1 MAKILLAT
9 TALLVCGGSGNQLVN
24 VNAAQQSSSRIN
36 NNDRLKR
43 LRRGNHQSHVGRNYS
58 RRRLQEDE
66 QQNTPPTKERTL
78 FLDNLLQTISDIFT
92 DNNEV
97 VSEEEETS
105 PTTAIKVEPSYY
117 PTFGLDVVDV
127 ETDDVDIDIDTTP
140 WGAKAPKVPTLA
152 PTDETALEGG
162 GGMMSIPPI
171 DQSVYQWTGENFEW
185 EPDDPPKSVFEE
197 INDLIEESLAP
208 TTKKPT
214 SSPSSSPT
222 TDSPTVQPSKSP
234 SLGPSK
240 SPSIGPSVSPT
251 TASPSK
257 SPSEA
262 PTTTSPYNSPSV
274 SPTTSDPSSSPSVEP
289 TTKSPSLGPSKS
301 PTVGPSKAPSIG
313 PSVSPTTH
321 SPTLEPSSAPTT
333 SEPTI
338 HMEDFPVDD
347 KEDRGSGTY
356 IPTKSPADL
365 VGSDTL
371 QPTAVEAS
379 SSVVSTTKSPV
390 VTTIKPTMSPS
401 KSPSET
407 PTTASP
413 SSTPSIEPTTVEH
426 IDASPTLKPTI
437 KPSAAAKGSSS
448 KPTLIQAVVT
458 PQPTKK
464 TKSPTIHKSK
474 SSKTAKPT
482 TDSLVAPDSDSLV
495 ADLDSVSPTIA
506 PTSSFFS
513 TQIFVSFSDVSEPM
527 NEEQTAAFES
537 VTKTFLNEELSGSME
552 IDEVTVLTQKVV
564 DFDPVVERR
573 IKESGEEDAI
583 IGNHT
588 DKGSSLF
595 VKMEVEGS
603 VTNWT
608 ALESSSL
615 AAEGDSFSSDDISTV
630 INQAIESNYDEYIS
644 ELAVAQS
651 HLEAVPVEAVPAP
664 SSNTSRLAMIVTVC
678 AVALVVLVG
687 SMFYMERRTGVRQRM
702 MADGDESSS
711 QYDLND
717 VTKAYGS
724 DFGGGIGSTKESVPK
739 NILQNVEDDDEELNM
754 KDVRNPNTSQN
765 ACPTPG
771 VGTPCTSVKEARMT
785 SILDNVSIS
794 LYLF

>member
-1 MAKILLAT
+1 
-9 TALLVCGGSGNQLVN
+9 
-24 VNAAQQSSSRIN
+24 
-36 NNDRLKR
+36 
-43 LRRGNHQSHVGRNYS
+43 
-58 RRRLQEDE
+58 
-66 QQNTPPTKERTL
+66 
-78 FLDNLLQTISDIFT
+78 
-92 DNNEV
+92 
-97 VSEEEETS
+97 
-105 PTTAIKVEPSYY
+105 
-117 PTFGLDVVDV
+117 
-127 ETDDVDIDIDTTP
+127 
-140 WGAKAPKVPTLA
+140 
-152 PTDETALEGG
+152 
-162 GGMMSIPPI
+162 
-171 DQSVYQWTGENFEW
+171 
-185 EPDDPPKSVFEE
+185 
-197 INDLIEESLAP
+197 
-208 TTKKPT
+208 
-214 SSPSSSPT
+214 
-222 TDSPTVQPSKSP
+222 
-234 SLGPSK
+234 
-240 SPSIGPSVSPT
+240 
-251 TASPSK
+251 
-257 SPSEA
+257 
-262 PTTTSPYNSPSV
+262 
-274 SPTTSDPSSSPSVEP
+274 
-289 TTKSPSLGPSKS
+289 
-301 PTVGPSKAPSIG
+301 
-313 PSVSPTTH
+313 
-321 SPTLEPSSAPTT
+321 
-333 SEPTI
+333 
-338 HMEDFPVDD
+338 
-347 KEDRGSGTY
+347 
-356 IPTKSPADL
+356 
-365 VGSDTL
+365 
-371 QPTAVEAS
+371 
-379 SSVVSTTKSPV
+379 
-390 VTTIKPTMSPS
+390 
-401 KSPSET
+401 
-407 PTTASP
+407 
-413 SSTPSIEPTTVEH
+413 
-426 IDASPTLKPTI
+426 
-437 KPSAAAKGSSS
+437 
-448 KPTLIQAVVT
+448 
-458 PQPTKK
+458 
-464 TKSPTIHKSK
+464 
-474 SSKTAKPT
+474 
-482 TDSLVAPDSDSLV
+482 
-495 ADLDSVSPTIA
+495 
-506 PTSSFFS
+506 
-513 TQIFVSFSDVSEPM
+513 M